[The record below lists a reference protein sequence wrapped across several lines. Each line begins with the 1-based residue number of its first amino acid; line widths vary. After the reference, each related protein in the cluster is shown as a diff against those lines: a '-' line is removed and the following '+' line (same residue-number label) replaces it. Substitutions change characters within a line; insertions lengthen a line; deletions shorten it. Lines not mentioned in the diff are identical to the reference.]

1 MDNPQFDPVTCE
13 NIIYSEEYVPLLVD
27 YAGDF
32 QAVIDRYNPACYIIL
47 SVQQAIIYVYI
58 GNMAISIEEN
68 VYRVL
73 PKAFG
78 LMDTAVI
85 EETGV
90 QRIRRQPYIDLYGQ
104 DVLIGFIDT
113 GIDYRNPVFQNE
125 DGTTRIRSIWDQ
137 TIRLGSSPNGI
148 YYGTEYDEEQ
158 INEALQS
165 EDPLSIVPSVD
176 ENGHGTFMAGI
187 AAGNIDEG
195 NDFSGI
201 APDSGILMV
210 KLRQAR
216 QKLKDFWLV
225 EQDVDCY
232 AENDIL
238 AGILFLLQK
247 AREIRRPI
255 IICLGIGTNS
265 GDHNG
270 TSALSQFIDYIGS
283 DIGVGFVCGTGNE
296 GNRAHHYQSGE
307 VLQGA
312 FEELE
317 INVGEG
323 ELGFTTELWAT
334 TPALFAIGITSPSG
348 EVISEIQPR
357 IGKVE
362 TIRFV
367 LERTVVGIGYFL
379 VEPGSGDFLVL
390 LRFDRPAKGIW
401 KIRAY
406 NRSRGNSRFNM
417 WLPIESFIQDST
429 YFTRAEPDITIT
441 EPGNCISTSTA
452 AVYNSV
458 TDSIYIHSGRG
469 FTRGGRI
476 QPTIA
481 APGVDVYGPGLN
493 NQFIRK
499 TGASVSAAVTAGIAA
514 MIMEWAIVQ
523 GNDTDLNSNSLRQYL
538 IIGARQRDIS
548 YPNREWGYGEID
560 IFQIFEQLRS
570 F

>member
-13 NIIYSEEYVPLLVD
+13 NIIYSEEYIAVLID
-27 YAGDF
+27 YPGDF
-32 QAVIDRYNPACYIIL
+32 QAVIDRYNPVCYIIL
-47 SVQQAIIYVYI
+47 SRQQAIIYIYI
-58 GNMAISIEEN
+58 GNGAVEIEGN
-68 VYRVL
+68 IYRAL
-73 PKAFG
+73 PKVFG
-78 LMDTAVI
+78 LMDTSVL

-104 DVLIGFIDT
+104 DVLLGFIDT

-125 DGTTRIRSIWDQ
+125 DGTTRIRAIWDQ
-137 TIRLGSSPNGI
+137 NLRIGAYPNGI
-148 YYGTEYDEEQ
+148 YYGTEYGEDQ

-165 EDPLSIVPSVD
+165 EEPLSIVPSVD
-176 ENGHGTFMAGI
+176 EDGHGTFMAGV
-187 AAGNIDEG
+187 AAGNIDEE

-201 APDSGILMV
+201 APNSGIIMV
-210 KLRQAR
+210 KLREAPS
-216 QKLKDFWLV
+216 KLRDFWLV
-225 EQDVDCY
+225 GQDVPCY

-238 AGILFLLQK
+238 TGILYLLNK
-247 AREIRRPI
+247 ARELRRPI
-255 IICLGIGTNS
+255 VICIGVGTNS

-270 TSALSQFIDYIGS
+270 SSSLSQYIDYV
-283 DIGVGFVCGTGNE
+283 GVGAGVAFVCGTGNE

-307 VLQGA
+307 VQQGA

-317 INVGEG
+317 INVGDG
-323 ELGFTTELWAT
+323 EQGFTTELWAT

-348 EVISEIQPR
+348 EVINEIQPR

-362 TIRFV
+362 TVRFV
-367 LERTVVGIGYFL
+367 LERTVLGVGYFL

-406 NRSRGNSRFNM
+406 NRSRGTSRFNM
-417 WLPIESFIQDST
+417 WLPIENFIPDST
-429 YFTRAEPDITIT
+429 YFTRAEPDVTIT

-452 AVYNSV
+452 AVYNSG

-499 TGASVSAAVTAGIAA
+499 TGASVAAAVTAGIAA

-523 GNDTDLNSNSLRQYL
+523 GNDTDVNSNSLRQYL
-538 IIGARQRDIS
+538 IIGARQRDIT

-560 IFQIFEQLRS
+560 IYQIFEQLRS